1 MPRVNAEW
9 SVCEMVLYQSNTD
22 NLIIE
27 RIGYTIQVRHG
38 LKVIDQ
44 MPATMTDYSDTR
56 KAREWIIANV
66 WSGKKC

>member
-1 MPRVNAEW
+1 ML
-9 SVCEMVLYQSNTD
+9 LYQSNTD

-27 RIGYTIQVRHG
+27 RIGWTIQVRHG
-38 LKVIDQ
+38 RKVIDE

-56 KAREWIIANV
+56 KAREWVIANV